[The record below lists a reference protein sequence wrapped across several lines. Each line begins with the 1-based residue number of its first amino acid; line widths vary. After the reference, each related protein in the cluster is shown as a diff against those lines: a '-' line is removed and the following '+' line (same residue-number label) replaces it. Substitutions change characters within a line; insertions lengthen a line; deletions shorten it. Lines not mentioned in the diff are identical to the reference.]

1 MALSV
6 WTKPSGYNLGHTPGY
21 GYTTTPGKII
31 VGREYV
37 IVSNGTADFTT
48 IGAANNNIGTVF
60 TATSALGETGSVSE
74 TLIREQS
81 ILYGFIR
88 PLPVQND
95 SGVSY
100 TVISGSLPPGI
111 ILSGNTLT
119 GTAVEVADY
128 TTFTFCIRASK
139 NGEISDRTF
148 KLTID
153 GPDNPNFITGAGLL
167 NIGTHQQ
174 LFALDR
180 TYVEYQLDA
189 FDLDTAAGQKLTY
202 FISSGDGNLPPGVTM
217 TSSGFISGFIEPNPT
232 ITPNVGSG
240 TYDNTYY
247 DKAGYDFAQRPTNGF
262 DSYLYDKVFFDFS
275 TSYKPSTTININYQF
290 KVTVTDGNSY
300 AQRIFKIFVIGD
312 NQFRADN
319 LAFDSEVSDFF
330 TADVTYLREPAWL
343 SKSDIGL
350 FRANNYL
357 TIPLSLYDE
366 SNVIFSLELTNKE
379 VECTT
384 INLLPSDN
392 IENGT
397 KLCVNNVVGTIEAG
411 QWCTFEGAVSGAT
424 NQLYKIFTVV
434 DLGGGSYRL
443 TISPE
448 LELDIPNETK
458 FYIGSLSTLPRGTEF
473 DPQTATI
480 YGTMPYQPAITIN
493 YTFTIT
499 ATRIGDKG
507 DSAVTSRTF
516 NIGIIG
522 EIDSVITW
530 NTNSDLGSINAN
542 FVSNLNVSAT
552 STVANAVVIYN
563 LIGGKLPSGLTLNKD
578 GEIVG
583 KVNQFY
589 DPVSGTLG
597 ITRFF
602 ECNPRDPGTNE
613 CLIDST
619 KIFTTFDDNKTT
631 FDKQYTFKIE
641 ARDQY
646 DYSATTKTFTLTV
659 DTPNLIRYSNIR
671 GRPFLKTNQRDIW
684 KSFINDS
691 NIFTP
696 SSIYRTNDI
705 YFGIQTELSMLVY
718 AGIET
723 KEAATYVSAV
733 GLNHKKKRFAFGQ
746 VKSAT
751 AYVSGT
757 KNAVYEVVY
766 LEMKDLSEPNGKYLP
781 SKIAV
786 NGLESDIITTD
797 NSLDFWSR
805 SINVLNSGAPDSVRP
820 DPVISVDSTGYAVS
834 NSQQNT
840 FYPNSIT
847 NWRKRIKNWKA
858 DPNNVNSEGFSTERN
873 YLPLWM
879 RSIQPG
885 TSQELGFVLA
895 VPICYCKVG
904 TSADIIL
911 NIQQSKFDFKTLDY
925 TIDRYIIDA
934 VEEQASDKY
943 IVFKNDRIVV

>member
-6 WTKPSGYNLGHTPGY
+6 WTKPSGYNLGHIPGY

-31 VGREYV
+31 PGREYV
-37 IVSNGTADFTT
+37 IFLNGTADFTT
-48 IGAANNNIGTVF
+48 IGAANNNVGTVF
-60 TATSALGETGSVSE
+60 TATSALGETGYVSE
-74 TLIREQS
+74 TMIREQA
-81 ILYGFIR
+81 LLNKQ
-88 PLPVQND
+88 LPTQND
-95 SGVSY
+95 ADVSY
-100 TVISGSLPPGI
+100 TIISGSLPLGLVI
-111 ILSGNTLT
+111 DGNVLK
-119 GTAVEVADY
+119 GTPREVSDY
-128 TTFTFCIRASK
+128 TIFTFCIRASK

-148 KLTID
+148 KLEVD
-153 GPDNPNFITGAGLL
+153 GPDTPTFVTQSGLL

-189 FDLDTAAGQKLTY
+189 FDLDTSTGQKLTY
-202 FISSGDGNLPPGVTM
+202 FIASGDGKLPPGVTM
-217 TSSGFISGFIEPNPT
+217 TDSGFISGFIEPNPQ
-232 ITPNVGSG
+232 IKPDDGGG
-240 TYDNTYY
+240 TYDDTFY
-247 DKAGYDFAQRPTNGF
+247 DRAGYDFASRPTNGF
-262 DSYLYDKVFFDFS
+262 DSYLYDKVFFDYN
-275 TSYKPSTTININYQF
+275 TPYKPATTINVNYQF

-300 AQRIFKIFVIGD
+300 VQRIFKIFVVGD
-312 NQFRADN
+312 DQFRADN
-319 LAFDSEVSDFF
+319 LAYDSEVADFF

-343 SKSDIGL
+343 SNSNIGL

-357 TIPLSLYDE
+357 TVPLSLYDA

-384 INLLPSDN
+384 TNLLPTDN

-397 KLCVNNVVGTIEAG
+397 TLCVNNVVGTIEAG
-411 QWCTFEGAVSGAT
+411 QWCTFDGAVIGAS
-424 NQLYKIFTVV
+424 NQLYKIYTVTS
-434 DLGGGSYRL
+434 LGSGSYRL
-443 TISPE
+443 VINPS
-448 LELDIPNETK
+448 LELDIPNGTK

-493 YTFTIT
+493 YYFTIT

-507 DSAVTSRTF
+507 ETATASRTF
-516 NIGIIG
+516 SIGIIG

-530 NTNSDLGSINAN
+530 NTDSDLGSIDAN
-542 FVSNLNVSAT
+542 YVSNLNVSAT
-552 STVANAVVIYN
+552 STVTSAVVIYN
-563 LIGGKLPSGLTLNKD
+563 LISGTLPSGLTLNKD

-589 DPVSGTLG
+589 DLATNTLG

-602 ECNPRDPGTNE
+602 WDIPQVP
-613 CLIDST
+613 T
-619 KIFTTFDDNKTT
+619 KIFTTYDNNKTT
-631 FDKQYTFKIE
+631 FDKKYTFKIE

-646 DYSATTKTFTLTV
+646 DYSATTRTFTLTIN
-659 DTPNLIRYSNIR
+659 TPNLIKYSNIR
-671 GRPFLKTNQRDIW
+671 GRPFLKTNQRTIW

-696 SSIYRTNDI
+696 SSIYRTNDP
-705 YFGIQTELSMLVY
+705 YFGIQTELNMLVY

-723 KEAATYVSAV
+723 KEAATYVSAA
-733 GLNHKKKRFAFGQ
+733 GLNHKRKRFVFGGL
-746 VKSAT
+746 KSAT
-751 AYVSGT
+751 AYTAGT
-757 KNAVYEVVY
+757 TNSVYEVIY
-766 LEMKDLSEPNGKYLP
+766 IEMKDLSEPNGKYLP
-781 SKIAV
+781 GKIATR
-786 NGLESDIITTD
+786 GLQSEVLTVD

-805 SINVLNSGAPDSVRP
+805 SIDSLGRGDPDSTRP
-820 DPVISVDSTGYAVS
+820 VPVLSVDSTGYPVS

-840 FYPNSIT
+840 VYPNSIT

-858 DPNNVNSEGFSTERN
+858 DPNDLNSEEFSSERN

-885 TSQELGFVLA
+885 SNQELGFVLA
-895 VPICYCKVG
+895 IPICYCKVG
-904 TSADIIL
+904 YGADIIL
-911 NIQQSKFDFKTLDY
+911 NIQQSGFDFKTLDY

-934 VEEQASDKY
+934 VEGQASDKY
-943 IVFKNDRIVV
+943 IVFKNDRIAV

>member
-6 WTKPSGYNLGHTPGY
+6 WTKPSGYNLGHIPGY
-21 GYTTTPGKII
+21 GYTTTPGKIV

-37 IVSNGTADFTT
+37 IVANGDLDFTN
-48 IGAANNNIGTVF
+48 IGAANNDIGTIF
-60 TATSALGETGSVSE
+60 TATSAYRGTGSLSE
-74 TLIREQS
+74 TLIQEQT
-81 ILYGFIR
+81 LFNK
-88 PLPVQND
+88 PLPTQND
-95 SGVSY
+95 AGVTY
-100 TVISGSLPPGI
+100 TVISGSLPLGLI
-111 ILSGNTLT
+111 IDGNLLK
-119 GTAVEVADY
+119 GTPREVADY

-148 KLTID
+148 KLAID
-153 GPDNPNFITGAGLL
+153 GPDNPNFITSAGLI
-167 NIGTHQQ
+167 NIGIHQQ
-174 LFALDR
+174 LYALDR

-189 FDLDTAAGQKLTY
+189 FDLDTATGQKLTY
-202 FISSGDGNLPPGVTM
+202 FIASEDGKLPPGVTM
-217 TSSGFISGFIEPNPT
+217 SPTGFISGFIKPNPK
-232 ITPNVGSG
+232 ITPESGTG

-262 DSYLYDKVFFDFS
+262 DSYLYDKVFFDYS
-275 TSYKPSTTININYQF
+275 TPFKPSTTINVNYQF

-312 NQFRADN
+312 DQFRADN
-319 LAFDSEVSDFF
+319 LAHDSEVADFF

-343 SKSDIGL
+343 SKSNIGL

-357 TIPLSLYDE
+357 TVPLSLYDAA
-366 SNVIFSLELTNKE
+366 NVIFSLELTNKE

-384 INLLPSDN
+384 VNLLPTDN
-392 IENGT
+392 IENST
-397 KLCVNNVVGTIEAG
+397 ALCVNNVVGTIEAG
-411 QWCTFEGAVSGAT
+411 QWCAFEDIVLGAT
-424 NQLYKIFTVV
+424 DQLYKIYTVTP
-434 DLGGGSYRL
+434 LGNGSYRL
-443 TISPE
+443 TISPG
-448 LELDIPNETK
+448 LKLNIPNETK
-458 FYIGSLSTLPRGTEF
+458 FYIGSLSTLPRGTSF

-493 YTFTIT
+493 YNFTIT

-507 DSAVTSRTF
+507 DTSVTSRTF
-516 NIGIIG
+516 TIGIIG

-530 NTNSDLGSINAN
+530 NTNSNLGSINAN

-563 LIGGKLPSGLTLNKD
+563 LISGKLPSGLTLNTD

-589 DPVSGTLG
+589 DKATGTLG

-602 ECNPRDPGTNE
+602 ECSSRNPVTNE
-613 CLIDST
+613 CLIDSIKT
-619 KIFTTFDDNKTT
+619 FITFDGDKTT
-631 FDKQYTFKIE
+631 FDKQYTFEIE

-671 GRPFLKTNQRDIW
+671 GRPFLKTNQRDNW

-696 SSIYRTNDI
+696 SSIYRTNDP
-705 YFGIQTELSMLVY
+705 YFGIQTELSMMVY

-733 GLNHKKKRFAFGQ
+733 GLNHKKKRFAFGK

-751 AYVSGT
+751 AYNSGT

-766 LEMKDLSEPNGKYLP
+766 IEMKDLSEPNGKYLP
-781 SKIAV
+781 PKITV
-786 NGLESDIITTD
+786 NGLQSDVLTID

-805 SINVLNSGAPDSVRP
+805 SINVLSSGDPDSARP
-820 DPVISVDSTGYAVS
+820 NPVISVDNTGYAVS

-858 DPNNVNSEGFSTERN
+858 DPNNINSTGFSTERN

-895 VPICYCKVG
+895 VPICYCKIG
-904 TSADIIL
+904 ASADIIL
-911 NIQQSKFDFKTLDY
+911 NIEHSGFDFKTLDY

>member
-6 WTKPSGYNLGHTPGY
+6 WTKPSGFNLGHIPGY
-21 GYTTTPGKII
+21 GFTTTPGKII

-37 IVSNGTADFTT
+37 IVSPGTADFTT

-60 TATSALGETGSVSE
+60 TATTALAGTGVLSE
-74 TLIREQS
+74 TLIREQTT
-81 ILYGFIR
+81 FTR
-88 PLPVQND
+88 QLPIQND
-95 SGVSY
+95 SGVTYSI
-100 TVISGSLPPGI
+100 ISGNLPLG
-111 ILSGNTLT
+111 LTLQGNTIS
-119 GTAVEVADY
+119 GTAREVADY

-148 KLTID
+148 KLAID
-153 GPDNPNFITGAGLL
+153 GPDNPNFVTATGLL
-167 NIGTHQQ
+167 NIGIHQQ

-180 TYVEYQLDA
+180 TYVEYQLEA
-189 FDLDTAAGQKLTY
+189 FDLDTSTGQKLTY
-202 FISSGDGNLPPGVTM
+202 FIASGDGKLPLGLTLSPN
-217 TSSGFISGFIEPNPT
+217 GFISGFIAPNPQ
-232 ITPNVGSG
+232 ITPADG
-240 TYDNTYY
+240 TGEYDDVFY
-247 DKAGYDFAQRPTNGF
+247 DIAGYDFATRSSNGF
-262 DSYLYDKVFFDFS
+262 DTYLYDKVFFDFS
-275 TSYKPSTTININYQF
+275 TPFKPSTSINVNYQF

-300 AQRIFKIFVIGD
+300 AQRIFKIFVVGD
-312 NQFRADN
+312 DQFRADN
-319 LAFDSEVSDFF
+319 LAQDSEVADFF
-330 TADVTYLREPAWL
+330 TADVTYLREPSWL
-343 SKSDIGL
+343 SKSNIGL

-357 TIPLSLYDE
+357 TVPLSLYDA

-384 INLLPSDN
+384 INLLPTDN
-392 IENGT
+392 IENSST
-397 KLCVNNVVGTIEAG
+397 LCVENVIGTIEVG
-411 QWCTFEGAVSGAT
+411 QWCAFEGAVAGAT
-424 NQLYKIFTVV
+424 DKLYKIFAVAN
-434 DLGGGSYRL
+434 LGNGRYRL
-443 TISPE
+443 TINPV

-458 FYIGSLSTLPRGTEF
+458 FYIGSLSELPKGTSF

-493 YTFTIT
+493 YDFTIT

-507 DSAVTSRTF
+507 DTITTSRTF

-530 NTNSDLGSINAN
+530 NTDSNLGSIDAN
-542 FVSNLNVSAT
+542 FVSHLNVSAT
-552 STVANAVVIYN
+552 STVPNAVVTYTI
-563 LIGGKLPSGLTLNKD
+563 ISGTLPSGLTLNRD

-589 DPVSGTLG
+589 DQATGTLG

-602 ECNPRDPGTNE
+602 WQSPQVP
-613 CLIDST
+613 T
-619 KIFTTFDDNKTT
+619 KIFTTFDGNKTT
-631 FDKQYTFKIE
+631 FDKQYTFEVE

-646 DYSATTKTFTLTV
+646 DYSATTKTFTLSIN
-659 DTPNLIRYSNIR
+659 TPNLIKYSNIR
-671 GRPFLKTNQRDIW
+671 GRPFLKINQRDSW

-696 SSIYRTNDI
+696 TSVYRTNDP
-705 YFGIQTELSMLVY
+705 YFGIQTELNMLVY

-723 KEAATYVSAV
+723 KEAATYISAT
-733 GLNHKKKRFAFGQ
+733 GLNHKRKRFAFGEL
-746 VKSAT
+746 KLAT
-751 AYVSGT
+751 AYTSGT
-757 KNAVYEVVY
+757 KDAVYEVVY
-766 LEMKDLSEPNGKYLP
+766 MEMRDLSEPNGKYLP
-781 SKIAV
+781 EKIAV
-786 NGLESDIITTD
+786 EGLDSEIVTMD
-797 NSLDFWSR
+797 NSLDFWST
-805 SINVLNSGAPDSVRP
+805 SINVLSRGDPASSRP
-820 DPVISVDSTGYAVS
+820 SPIMSADSTGYAVS
-834 NSQQNT
+834 NSQQNN

-847 NWRKRIKNWKA
+847 NWRKRLKNWK
-858 DPNNVNSEGFSTERN
+858 DDSNNGYSTERN

-904 TSADIIL
+904 YGADIIL
-911 NIQQSKFDFKTLDY
+911 NIQQSKFDFKSLDY

-943 IVFKNDRIVV
+943 IVFRNDRITV